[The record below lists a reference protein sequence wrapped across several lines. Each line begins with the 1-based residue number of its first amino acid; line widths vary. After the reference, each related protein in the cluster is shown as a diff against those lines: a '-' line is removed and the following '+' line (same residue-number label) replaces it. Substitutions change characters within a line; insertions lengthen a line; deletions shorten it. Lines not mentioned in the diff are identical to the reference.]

1 MNKGSVRPSSEAKRQ
16 AIIEAAAQAFFAHGY
31 EASSIEG
38 IADDAGVSKVTVYN
52 YFGGKPGLL
61 SAAVEHE
68 IEQMHQYLCLDGMGE
83 GTLRDVLL
91 ALGHAFNDFLSRPE
105 IINFDRRMAA
115 ESVNYPEIGET
126 FLEAGPRRMH
136 TQLTQLM
143 AIAHDG
149 GEIAVDD
156 PAIAAEQFAS
166 MCNRLGDLERRLSVA
181 HDAQAA
187 RQRVEAAVDTFFR
200 AYGKE

>member
-1 MNKGSVRPSSEAKRQ
+1 MSEKKFRPSSEKKRQ

-31 EASSIEG
+31 EGSSIEG
-38 IADDAGVSKVTVYN
+38 IAEDAGVSKVTVYN

-68 IEQMHQYLCLDGMGE
+68 IEQMHQYLCLDGMAAGD
-83 GTLRDVLL
+83 LKDILL

-115 ESVNYPEIGET
+115 ESVRHPEIGQT

-136 TQLTQLM
+136 GQLTQLM
-143 AIAHDG
+143 AMAHEK
-149 GEIAVDD
+149 GEIRVED

-166 MCNRLGDLERRLSVA
+166 MCKGFGDLERRFSVA
-181 HDAQAA
+181 HDSDAA
-187 RQRVEAAVDTFFR
+187 KERVHAAVETFFR
-200 AYGKE
+200 AYGTA

>member
-1 MNKGSVRPSSEAKRQ
+1 MNQTKFRPSSEKKRQ
-16 AIIEAAAQAFFAHGY
+16 AIIEAAAAAFFEQGY

-38 IADDAGVSKVTVYN
+38 IAEDAGVSKVTVYN

-68 IEQMHQYLCLDGMGE
+68 IEQMHQYLCLDGMEAGS
-83 GTLRDVLL
+83 LKDILL

-115 ESVNYPEIGET
+115 ESVHHPEIGET

-143 AIAHDG
+143 AMAHER

-166 MCNRLGDLERRLSVA
+166 MCKGFGDLERRFSVA
-181 HDAQAA
+181 HDADAA
-187 RQRVEAAVDTFFR
+187 KARVDAAVTTFFK
-200 AYGKE
+200 AYGTA

>member
-1 MNKGSVRPSSEAKRQ
+1 MSEKKFRPSSEKKRQ

-38 IADDAGVSKVTVYN
+38 IADEAGVSKVTVYN

-68 IEQMHQYLCLDGMGE
+68 IEQMHQYLCLDGLKADS
-83 GTLRDVLL
+83 LRDILVG
-91 ALGHAFNDFLSRPE
+91 LGHAFNDFLSRPE

-115 ESVNYPEIGET
+115 ESVHYPEIGQT

-143 AIAHDG
+143 AMAHAN
-149 GEIAVDD
+149 GEIRVDD

-166 MCNRLGDLERRLSVA
+166 MCKGFGDLERRFSVT
-181 HDAQAA
+181 HDA
-187 RQRVEAAVDTFFR
+187 EAAKARVDAAVETFFK
-200 AYGKE
+200 AYGTQ